1 VKMGAITI
9 NYVLLEKNKSLT
21 EVIIKLSLTRG
32 NDDHGD
38 DQAEP
43 HVAGVVS
50 EILLEVAQ
58 TCALGFYTGYA
69 QTRALCNQPT
79 PRASAAS

>member
-1 VKMGAITI
+1 M
-9 NYVLLEKNKSLT
+9 
-21 EVIIKLSLTRG
+21 SLTRG
-32 NDDHGD
+32 NDDHGGD

-50 EILLEVAQ
+50 EILLEVEQ

-69 QTRALCNQPT
+69 QTRALWN
-79 PRASAAS
+79 